1 MRAHIYVLVIFFSV
15 NTVNA
20 QLTINGKISTIPT
33 TYVNTNGQVGTGQG
47 LETSGKK
54 NKNICLW

>member
-20 QLTINGKISTIPT
+20 QLTINGKIST
-33 TYVNTNGQVGTGQG
+33 VQQRM
-47 LETSGKK
+47 
-54 NKNICLW
+54 